1 MQLLQQI
8 HAYDDATVGNEGRV
22 FELVRFASR
31 VMLTGSLFG
40 NLGTYFFDG
49 LMQTVF
55 LVVAVVTIITSL
67 GFSFMLQRLK
77 RKQMILH
84 RRLLNETS
92 NAQRQIEQLFAL
104 TDTLQ
109 SADTNEHA
117 AFVLQSAS
125 RRLLPGCGGALYVF
139 NNSRDRLDLIHA
151 WDMPEGYVPTASL
164 TPVNCWALK
173 RGKDHLNDMDPAALS
188 CSHYVGEVASI
199 EVPML
204 ARGAVFGLLIL
215 ADRHGK
221 GDNVENARRLARAL
235 ADSTSLALSNIS
247 LREQLRTQSLRDP
260 MTGLYNRRY
269 MEDAL
274 ERFAA
279 MAQRR
284 KQSTAAVMIDLDD
297 FKKLNDEHG
306 HAKGDAVLKDVS
318 AQLVGAVR
326 SSDIVCRYGGEELL
340 VILPEC
346 SLQEAVERAEIMR
359 ARIAALSDSH
369 GCQISASLGVS
380 SIAETA
386 GSATEL
392 LSSADNALYLAKS
405 EGKNQVKSAPR
416 TVKGSRSPQLVSTMS
431 V

>member
-215 ADRHGK
+215 ADRH
-221 GDNVENARRLARAL
+221 
-235 ADSTSLALSNIS
+235 
-247 LREQLRTQSLRDP
+247 
-260 MTGLYNRRY
+260 
-269 MEDAL
+269 
-274 ERFAA
+274 
-279 MAQRR
+279 
-284 KQSTAAVMIDLDD
+284 
-297 FKKLNDEHG
+297 H
-306 HAKGDAVLKDVS
+306 
-318 AQLVGAVR
+318 
-326 SSDIVCRYGGEELL
+326 
-340 VILPEC
+340 
-346 SLQEAVERAEIMR
+346 
-359 ARIAALSDSH
+359 
-369 GCQISASLGVS
+369 
-380 SIAETA
+380 
-386 GSATEL
+386 
-392 LSSADNALYLAKS
+392 
-405 EGKNQVKSAPR
+405 
-416 TVKGSRSPQLVSTMS
+416 
-431 V
+431 

>member
-31 VMLTGSLFG
+31 VMLTVSLFG
-40 NLGTYFFDG
+40 SLGTYFFDG

-55 LVVAVVTIITSL
+55 LVATVMTIIASL

-117 AFVLQSAS
+117 AYVLQSAS

-306 HAKGDAVLKDVS
+306 HAKGDAVLKDVA

-346 SLQEAVERAEIMR
+346 SLQEAVGRAEIMR

-416 TVKGSRSPQLVSTMS
+416 TAKGSRSPQLVSTM
-431 V
+431 

>member
-31 VMLTGSLFG
+31 VMLTVSLFG
-40 NLGTYFFDG
+40 SLGTYFFDG

-55 LVVAVVTIITSL
+55 LVATVMTIIASL

-117 AFVLQSAS
+117 AYVLQSAS

-306 HAKGDAVLKDVS
+306 HAKGDAVLKDVA

-416 TVKGSRSPQLVSTMS
+416 TAKGSRSPQLVSTM
-431 V
+431 

>member
-1 MQLLQQI
+1 MQLMQQI
-8 HAYDDATVGNEGRV
+8 HSYDDATVGKEGRV
-22 FELVRFASR
+22 FELARFASR
-31 VMLTGSLFG
+31 VMLAVSLCGS
-40 NLGTYFFDG
+40 LGTYFFDDVT
-49 LMQTVF
+49 QTAF
-55 LVVAVVTIITSL
+55 LAVTVITITASL
-67 GFSFMLQRLK
+67 GFSFMLQHLK

-84 RRLLNETS
+84 RWLLNET
-92 NAQRQIEQLFAL
+92 NVAQRQIEQLFSL

-109 SADTNEHA
+109 SADTDEHA
-117 AFVLQSAS
+117 AYVLQSAS

-139 NNSRDRLDLIHA
+139 NNSRDRLGLVHA
-151 WDMPEGYVPTASL
+151 WDMPEGYIPTASL
-164 TPVNCWALK
+164 TPSNCWALK
-173 RGKDHLNDMDPAALS
+173 RGKDHLNETDPTALS
-188 CSHYVGEVASI
+188 CSHYVGDVASI

-204 ARGAVFGLLIL
+204 ARGSVFGLLIL
-215 ADRHGK
+215 ADRDGK
-221 GDNVENARRLARAL
+221 GENVENARRMARAL

-279 MAQRR
+279 MAQRK

-306 HAKGDAVLKDVS
+306 HAKGDAVLKDVA

-346 SLQEAVERAEIMR
+346 SLQEAVERAENMR

-369 GCQISASLGVS
+369 GCKISASLGVS

-405 EGKNQVKSAPR
+405 EGKNQVKSAPY
-416 TVKGSRSPQLVSTMS
+416 TNKSSRSPQLVSTM
-431 V
+431 